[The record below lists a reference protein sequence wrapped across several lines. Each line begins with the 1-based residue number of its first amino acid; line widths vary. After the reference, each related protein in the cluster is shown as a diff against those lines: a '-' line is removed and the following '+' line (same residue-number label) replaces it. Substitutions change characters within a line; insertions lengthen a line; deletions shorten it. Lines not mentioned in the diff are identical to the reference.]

1 MRIWVPNK
9 VCRYEDSHVLQ
20 VENDITRMKEKNF
33 HPHFESKP
41 EHPVHH
47 PHLSQ
52 GGTLGL
58 SSGK

>member
-1 MRIWVPNK
+1 M
-9 VCRYEDSHVLQ
+9 LQ